1 LAGAKKKEQPVNC
14 IVPIVPKKSV
24 VTNNI
29 IQLVALYHS
38 ITIGFLLSRRDGTP
52 LYCMDLADGEEKTTA
67 ARSNDAAD
75 ERVIDELLEANGR
88 NGLLKSL
95 FGPVK

>member
-1 LAGAKKKEQPVNC
+1 
-14 IVPIVPKKSV
+14 
-24 VTNNI
+24 
-29 IQLVALYHS
+29 
-38 ITIGFLLSRRDGTP
+38 
-52 LYCMDLADGEEKTTA
+52 MDLADGEEKTTA